1 MRRAALLV
9 ALATA
14 ACAPQ
19 RVHLR
24 ESCEVLRATLYR
36 DGRFQLAESEIKAL
50 REVNQVK
57 IDAVKRYYRGNCA
70 KSPLAE

>member
-1 MRRAALLV
+1 MRRATLLV

-36 DGRFQLAESEIKAL
+36 DGRLQFTGGELDAL
-50 REVNQVK
+50 SDVNQVK
-57 IDAVKRYYRGNCA
+57 LDSVKRYYRA
-70 KSPLAE
+70 KCRSVQ